1 MDIKEILKQK
11 IIDYIDNNDIKDSVF
26 MNLPKEASLTFFNDD
41 FLFELFLN
49 AFLLEDDDVVISVIS
64 KDLFCSDE
72 FYQLKLSMQENYK
85 FFN

>member
-11 IIDYIDNNDIKDSVF
+11 INDYIDNKDIKDSVF

-49 AFLLEDDDVVISVIS
+49 AFLLEDDDVVISVIG
-64 KDLFCSDE
+64 KDLFFSDE
-72 FYQLKLSMQENYK
+72 FYQLKLSIQENYK